1 MTLSDLLRQ
10 GRSITEQLTSG
21 DIPLIDAE
29 GKEVNVQLALSYS
42 EDEGEPVCKIAFV
55 RRKLDDMTQEEWKE
69 LKAQTHHHRDL
80 CIQDG
85 KLGGYFDG
93 DELRNV
99 LNWLDE
105 HNFEY

>member
-10 GRSITEQLTSG
+10 GRSITEQLNSG

-29 GKEVNVQLALSYS
+29 GKEVNIRLALNQS
-42 EDEGEPVCKIAFV
+42 ENKLACEIAFV

-69 LKAQTHHHRDL
+69 LKTLTHHHIGL
-80 CIQDG
+80 GIENN
-85 KLGGYFDG
+85 KLHGYFSG
-93 DELRNV
+93 NELRNV

>member
-10 GRSITEQLTSG
+10 GRSITEQLNSG
-21 DIPLIDAE
+21 DIPLIDTE
-29 GKEVNVQLALSYS
+29 GKEVNIQLTLSQTK
-42 EDEGEPVCKIAFV
+42 DDPVACEIAFV

-69 LKAQTHHHRDL
+69 LKKQTQHSRYL
-80 CIQDG
+80 NIRDG

>member
-10 GRSITEQLTSG
+10 GRSITEQLNSG

-29 GKEVNVQLALSYS
+29 GKEANIQLTLSQTK
-42 EDEGEPVCKIAFV
+42 DDPVVCEIAFV

-69 LKAQTHHHRDL
+69 LKTQTHHHRDL

-85 KLGGYFDG
+85 KLEGYFCG
-93 DELRNV
+93 DELRQV
-99 LNWLDE
+99 LNWLDK

>member
-1 MTLSDLLRQ
+1 MTLNDLLRQ
-10 GRSITEQLTSG
+10 GRSITDRLYSG

-29 GKEVNVQLALSYS
+29 GKEVNIQLTLNQS
-42 EDEGEPVCKIAFV
+42 ENKLACEIAFV

-69 LKAQTHHHRDL
+69 LKTQTHHHRDL

-85 KLGGYFDG
+85 KLEGYFCG
-93 DELRNV
+93 DELRQV

>member
-1 MTLSDLLRQ
+1 MTLNDLLRQ
-10 GRSITEQLTSG
+10 GRSITEQLNSG

-29 GKEVNVQLALSYS
+29 GKEANIQLTLSQS
-42 EDEGEPVCKIAFV
+42 EDGPVCEIAFV
-55 RRKLDDMTQEEWKE
+55 RRRLDSMTQEEWKE
-69 LKAQTHHHRDL
+69 LKKQTQHSRYL
-80 CIQDG
+80 SIQDG

-99 LNWLDE
+99 LDWLDE